1 MIKLVKLHYLG
12 SAHFELGF
20 SDGHEGIFD
29 FAKYRATRH
38 GPLLEKLNSE
48 AELKRAFIEA
58 GALSWP
64 HGLEISPQRLYSC
77 TAFKAAA

>member
-1 MIKLVKLHYLG
+1 MIKLTRVHYLNNQQ
-12 SAHFELGF
+12 FELNF
-20 SDGHEGIFD
+20 SDGHEGVFD

-38 GPLLEKLNSE
+38 GPLLDKLNSE
-48 AELKRAFIEA
+48 QELKRAFIEA